1 MRYSCWGT
9 GPSWKTIEQIPDL
22 SIFYVRFIARYSI
35 YEDPDDGNHTK
46 GSEKNVKQ
54 KSAPH
59 TSTSTS
65 GRSPLKRPRLA
76 EPSPEKFYPHS
87 LSVSDMIKLGKR
99 TKSKATTVVSMYK
112 LDMEILSWSKVPT
125 TVEFNEEDKPFGLY
139 KPDKPKP
146 TRQQQ
151 SIPNLEMLHG

>member
-1 MRYSCWGT
+1 
-9 GPSWKTIEQIPDL
+9 
-22 SIFYVRFIARYSI
+22 
-35 YEDPDDGNHTK
+35 
-46 GSEKNVKQ
+46 
-54 KSAPH
+54 
-59 TSTSTS
+59 
-65 GRSPLKRPRLA
+65 
-76 EPSPEKFYPHS
+76 
-87 LSVSDMIKLGKR
+87 MIKLGKR